1 LIGSFLRALRSAAV
15 SSPSGGFGPSGR
27 PFSFCWH
34 HDVQQL
40 FCRPYGGL
48 HICGIYS
55 LYTSPY
61 EPNAYRNV
69 PSQHPEYNVA
79 AVVSP
84 RSGQVFFFAMRGH
97 AFGFSASPPN
107 YCQKST
113 LLCISAACLLAV
125 PVAPYVDD
133 FTVADSELSRGQLVE
148 DAIGWQQYP
157 GSAQA
162 GLWNTSRWLCSDLA
176 DDKSRSWA
184 QVSSSCGCTTDFLRT
199 HITGEVYVGVNPSSQ
214 LN

>member
-1 LIGSFLRALRSAAV
+1 LARLFLRALRSAAVSSPSGGFRPSGWPFSFCGHWEVKQFPPQVEVSGPLIGSFLRALRSAAV

-79 AVVSP
+79 AVVSHVLGRFSSLP
-84 RSGQVFFFAMRGH
+84 CADTPSVSVLALLTTARSLHCYVSLQHVYLPCRRSVRRRFHGSGQRVF
-97 AFGFSASPPN
+97 
-107 YCQKST
+107 
-113 LLCISAACLLAV
+113 
-125 PVAPYVDD
+125 
-133 FTVADSELSRGQLVE
+133 
-148 DAIGWQQYP
+148 
-157 GSAQA
+157 
-162 GLWNTSRWLCSDLA
+162 
-176 DDKSRSWA
+176 SRS
-184 QVSSSCGCTTDFLRT
+184 T
-199 HITGEVYVGVNPSSQ
+199 N
-214 LN
+214 